1 MVGIARED
9 DMKEWFMSA
18 LLYVWRAKLIRFA
31 AVGVFCAFVHY
42 SLFVLLYTVFALH
55 YQVANGAGFV
65 VSLGFNFFFNKHFT
79 FGLGGFP
86 SMRESV
92 RFAGKKG
99 SFYLLNATSLHVL
112 VEYMGL
118 EPWIAQALLIPVLG
132 VLGFLFLR
140 RFVFIA

>member
-1 MVGIARED
+1 MVDTARED
-9 DMKEWFMSA
+9 DMKEWLMSA
-18 LLYVWRAKLIRFA
+18 FLYLWRAKFIRFA
-31 AVGVFCAFVHY
+31 AVGVFCAIVHY
-42 SLFVLLYTVFALH
+42 GLFVLLYTELAVH
-55 YQVANGAGFV
+55 YQVANGAGFI
-65 VSLGFNFFFNKHFT
+65 VSLGFNFFLNRHFT

-86 SMRESV
+86 SLRESV

-99 SFYLLNATSLHVL
+99 SFYLLGAASLHVL
-112 VEYMGL
+112 VEYAGL